1 MSVASGCQEVTD
13 HRPGVERDAS
23 RACAFGARPERRIAA
38 VEQQQATRLESCKM
52 LNQKLALVLLIGS
65 DEGIEDEAVERILG
79 DPRQGGGI
87 TGNIWPNWAIAS
99 GVSGRRNVD
108 PSMARRSSHRRTGA
122 SWYQR
127 WMRWRL
133 SSMNAVGLSFCR
145 AAQNALFVT
154 TRLATSP
161 GLRT

>member
-52 LNQKLALVLLIGS
+52 LNQKLTLVLLIGS
-65 DEGIEDEAVERILG
+65 DEGIEDEAVERVVDLG

-87 TGNIWPNWAIAS
+87 TGNIWPKLAIAS

-108 PSMARRSSHRRTGA
+108 PSMARRSKPRHRRTGA

-127 WMRWRL
+127 D
-133 SSMNAVGLSFCR
+133 G
-145 AAQNALFVT
+145 
-154 TRLATSP
+154 
-161 GLRT
+161 G

>member
-1 MSVASGCQEVTD
+1 
-13 HRPGVERDAS
+13 
-23 RACAFGARPERRIAA
+23 
-38 VEQQQATRLESCKM
+38 M
-52 LNQKLALVLLIGS
+52 LDQKFALVLLIGS
-65 DEGIEDEAVERILG
+65 DEGIEDEAVERVVELG

-108 PSMARRSSHRRTGA
+108 PSMARRSKPRHRRTGA

-127 WMRWRL
+127 RTRWRF
-133 SSMNAVGLSFCR
+133 SSMNADDLSFCR

-154 TRLATSP
+154 TRSATSP